1 MIIIQTFFLNIRMSM
16 NKITIEIFFKH
27 DGTPAFDTLAY
38 EYDPTSQEDM
48 NITAAACATVAAK
61 MKKLGDEKQCAL
73 GVRIKAPPEFQP
85 YLMAAI
91 NNSRTSDWNVSVR
104 GGSWATKTATAPG
117 GSP

>member
-1 MIIIQTFFLNIRMSM
+1 MSM
-16 NKITIEIFFKH
+16 NKITIEIFFKS

-104 GGSWATKTATAPG
+104 GGSCATKSATAPG

>member
-48 NITAAACATVAAK
+48 NITAAACATVAA
-61 MKKLGDEKQCAL
+61 
-73 GVRIKAPPEFQP
+73 
-85 YLMAAI
+85 
-91 NNSRTSDWNVSVR
+91 
-104 GGSWATKTATAPG
+104 
-117 GSP
+117 